1 MAAILVGGAIAFAAA
16 PVFAQEFSPPPIVVK
31 PLMAP
36 TPKAITAPP
45 EPKVAD
51 THVESTELG
60 FDQGVGPAVGR
71 KIEYRQKLYEVT
83 DIATKGGGPTFS
95 GNSRFAIAPEGK
107 VLIIGLKAVDPEELA
122 ALPQLTGQVFN

>member
-1 MAAILVGGAIAFAAA
+1 MPAL
-16 PVFAQEFSPPPIVVK
+16 AQEFSPPPIVVQ

-60 FDQGVGPAVGR
+60 FEKGVGPAVGR

-83 DIATKGGGPTFS
+83 DISTKGGGPTFS
-95 GNSRFAIAPEGK
+95 GNSRFAIAPAGRT
-107 VLIIGLKAVDPEELA
+107 LIIGLKAIAPEAVA
-122 ALPQLTGQVFN
+122 AML